1 MDIKKVRKLIELLE
15 NSQVDELEVHEGEES
30 IRVSR
35 YAKNAVTL
43 NSSTTST
50 FAPNAQLSET
60 PLSSHTTDTDGSMAK
75 QGSQNLQGHI
85 IKSPMVGT
93 FYTAASPDSSPFV
106 SVGQKI
112 NEGDVLCIVEAMKM
126 MNQIKSEK
134 SGTITSI
141 LPEDGQPV
149 EYDQPLFTIS

>member
-43 NSSTTST
+43 NPSSTST
-50 FAPNAQLSET
+50 FSPNTQLTET
-60 PLSSHTTDTDGSMAK
+60 PLSSQTTDADGNMAK
-75 QGSQNLQGHI
+75 QASQELQGQI

-93 FYTAASPDSSPFV
+93 FYSAASPDSNPFV

-112 NEGDVLCIVEAMKM
+112 NVGDVLCIVEAMKM